1 MTKVLFILSIVVMA
15 VATVFAY
22 QNNRAF
28 VSARNTKATTD
39 RTTKSELEV
48 LKQTT
53 AEIGKLVAEI
63 TSAQGQLDTESE
75 RLKAH
80 QLKIS
85 QLDSEA
91 KRTQEEFDAKSK
103 KLEELKAQL
112 AKLPADVKP
121 ETLAEDLNKMKQ
133 AIAEL
138 QAQAE
143 AKKKEVEAEQQKV
156 TAAEKEKNEIVR
168 KIEDRKKA
176 FERNALTARVVA
188 VNNDWG
194 FVVIDA
200 GQKEGITPDTKLLV
214 TRGTQTIGK
223 LSILSVEGSRT
234 VANVLTDSLVAGMT
248 PAPGDRVILEN
259 LFQ

>member
-28 VSARNTKATTD
+28 VSARNTKAATD

>member
-28 VSARNTKATTD
+28 ASARNAKASTD
-39 RTTKSELEV
+39 RIIKNE
-48 LKQTT
+48 
-53 AEIGKLVAEI
+53 LVAVKQI
-63 TSAQGQLDTESE
+63 AADIGRVVADIGTAQKDLDTESE

-80 QLKIS
+80 QLKVS
-85 QLDSEA
+85 QIDSES
-91 KRTQEEFDAKSK
+91 KRTQEEFDAKGK

-112 AKLPADVKP
+112 AKLLAGCEAGDARRGP
-121 ETLAEDLNKMKQ
+121 EQDQTEHRRASGPGRSE
-133 AIAEL
+133 E
-138 QAQAE
+138 
-143 AKKKEVEAEQQKV
+143 KEVEAEQQKV
-156 TAAEKEKNEIVR
+156 TAAEREKNEIVR
-168 KIEDRKKA
+168 KIEERKKS

-200 GQKEGITPDTKLLV
+200 GQREGITPDTKLLV

-223 LSILSVEGSRT
+223 LSILSVEGGRT
-234 VANVLTDSLVAGMT
+234 VANVLTDSLVGGMT

>member
-28 VSARNTKATTD
+28 ASARNAKASTD
-39 RTTKSELEV
+39 RIIKNE
-48 LKQTT
+48 
-53 AEIGKLVAEI
+53 LVAVKQI
-63 TSAQGQLDTESE
+63 AADIGRVVADIGTAQKDLDTESE

-80 QLKIS
+80 QLKVS
-85 QLDSEA
+85 QIDSES
-91 KRTQEEFDAKSK
+91 KRTQEEFDAKGK

-121 ETLAEDLNKMKQ
+121 ETLAEDLNKIKQ
-133 AIAEL
+133 SIAEL

-156 TAAEKEKNEIVR
+156 TAAEREKNEIVR
-168 KIEDRKKA
+168 KIEERKKS

-200 GQKEGITPDTKLLV
+200 GQREGITPDTKLLV

-223 LSILSVEGSRT
+223 LSILSVEGGRT
-234 VANVLTDSLVAGMT
+234 VANVLTDSLVGGMT